1 MIKTRI
7 KNGIRQCIKKSN
19 DWTHG
24 VSHANI
30 LTICSYYFHLVGAN
44 PLNIDWMGSWLCK
57 QMLYKLHKL
66 IAKSS
71 RHYYLLEN
79 IRIIFHQSSRKA
91 DPFPHYANSCHQGL
105 NLHFIYKISVQ
116 DTPLLS
122 SNKKVI
128 MSPDKIHHTW
138 TEKDPNASTCI
149 IFNYFT

>member
-1 MIKTRI
+1 MYQTKQRLNEQSVSSKYTEHLLWLLSLSKSKPTKYRQDMIVQT
-7 KNGIRQCIKKSN
+7 N
-19 DWTHG
+19 
-24 VSHANI
+24 AF
-30 LTICSYYFHLVGAN
+30 YFTLKAQ
-44 PLNIDWMGSWLCK
+44 PSK
-57 QMLYKLHKL
+57 
-66 IAKSS
+66 
-71 RHYYLLEN
+71 RYYLVEN